1 MEVVS
6 STDVQPQNDFAGTI
20 GMNAN
25 YYSVKQT
32 VTVRSP
38 CGMLKSVLV
47 SDVENSAIFSSVDV
61 GNENFKD
68 GVGPS
73 FRRSREV
80 GRN

>member
-1 MEVVS
+1 MFNREMIS
-6 STDVQPQNDFAGTI
+6 PVQLAGT
-20 GMNAN
+20 
-25 YYSVKQT
+25 QT
-32 VTVRSP
+32 ITVRSP
-38 CGMLKSVLV
+38 CGMLMSVLV

>member
-1 MEVVS
+1 M
-6 STDVQPQNDFAGTI
+6 
-20 GMNAN
+20 
-25 YYSVKQT
+25 
-32 VTVRSP
+32 
-38 CGMLKSVLV
+38 SVLV